1 MLGLSP
7 IHLILVLIVVVVL
20 FGKGRISGLMGD
32 VAQGVKAFKKG
43 LSDEDAEAAKPV
55 QIDAQA
61 APVAEAEKQADKT
74 V

>member
-43 LSDEDAEAAKPV
+43 LSDEDAEAPKPV

-61 APVAEAEKQADKT
+61 APVAETEKQADK
-74 V
+74 VA